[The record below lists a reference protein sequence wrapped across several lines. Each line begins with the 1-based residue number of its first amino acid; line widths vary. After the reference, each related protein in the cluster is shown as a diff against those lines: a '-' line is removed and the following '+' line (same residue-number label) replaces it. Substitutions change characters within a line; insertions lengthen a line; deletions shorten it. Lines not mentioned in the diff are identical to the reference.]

1 LQSEK
6 WLDNFF
12 DAKIVNEFFEK
23 EHILVDVDKFA
34 TEDLLLEKTLSKA
47 KTIEGCISFVAL
59 KGMLVLDIDIDARFV

>member
-1 LQSEK
+1 LQNEK

-34 TEDLLLEKTLSKA
+34 IEDLVLEKTLIKA
-47 KTIEGCISFVAL
+47 
-59 KGMLVLDIDIDARFV
+59 